1 MNQIEFQANE
11 ALENS
16 GAIRKEFL
24 RAEINTACLA
34 LDFAIIQ
41 LRLGYVDVA
50 WREVKAVEV
59 ACQTVLRFLPE
70 VDDTPA
76 RTRFRDDLVQITEAL
91 EDLKQR
97 LS

>member
-1 MNQIEFQANE
+1 MNQIEFQANQ

-16 GAIRKEFL
+16 GAIRKNFL
-24 RAEINTACLA
+24 QAEINTARLA
-34 LDFAIIQ
+34 LDFAMLQ

-50 WREVKAVEV
+50 WQEVKAVEV

-70 VDDTPA
+70 VNDTYA
-76 RTRFRDDLVQITEAL
+76 RKSFRDDLVQIAEAL
-91 EDLKQR
+91 EDLKQK